1 MMILCS
7 SPWLRLFS
15 HSAPAQVL
23 TAGTILA
30 FVYSDPLCRFPSA
43 HRSAQ
48 PSPSLSCWELRQCRA
63 FCSDSSYCDHFLLGS
78 DYISSFIS
86 VCYVGT
92 CVCMFEHVCV
102 RMCVICNTHACTV
115 TWGQQRAS
123 DPLELSWRLWSP
135 FLPFLFLFLVL
146 LGVILGLLFFKLSVL
161 NLKISSTYIMLN
173 FLFIITLTPLF
184 YSPPSATEPSLLDK
198 TLSPL
203 LLPLPNRNDR
213 KLWAPGH
220 LSSAT

>member
-1 MMILCS
+1 MLVTLT
-7 SPWLRLFS
+7 PPHFPTVLLRRLS
-15 HSAPAQVL
+15 QQGRSWPLSTQIPYAISLRHTDLRGGAPACPSWGSGVL
-23 TAGTILA
+23 SALTLGIATIFCWGLIT
-30 FVYSDPLCRFPSA
+30 FPHLFLCVMWVHVCA
-43 HRSAQ
+43 Y
-48 PSPSLSCWELRQCRA
+48 LR
-63 FCSDSSYCDHFLLGS
+63 
-78 DYISSFIS
+78 
-86 VCYVGT
+86 
-92 CVCMFEHVCV
+92 VCV
-102 RMCVICNTHACTV
+102 RVCVICNTHACTV

-123 DPLELSWRLWSP
+123 DSLELSWRLWSP

-146 LGVILGLLFFKLSVL
+146 LGVILGLLFFKFSVL

-184 YSPPSATEPSLLDK
+184 YSPPSPTELSLLDK

-203 LLPLPNRNDR
+203 LLPLPNRNNH